1 VKKRA
6 VLFILIIS
14 GIYLISTLHLQ
25 SQEIK
30 DQQEAP
36 EPDPLFVRATLYP
49 TANLSRYDYNN
60 DVDLYEIRA
69 YVQLRDKTPIGE
81 IIDNAYVYVD
91 SELLDFKIDHYE
103 KRIKVPMEELVEEFE
118 LRIGTQDGRIVKDRF
133 KIPTWLIMLNPRP
146 DMVDHTQDLLIKW
159 KFTRFEAPVDVF
171 AYNFKTGE
179 KLFEDLNLYSSEAV
193 LAGKNIPEATI
204 VRIWVMQSWLYK
216 RFLSGPTVA
225 PGSEVILIPWSQVFV
240 RTK

>member
-1 VKKRA
+1 MKNRTVI
-6 VLFILIIS
+6 VILVIS
-14 GIYLISTLHLQ
+14 GICLVSTLHLQ

-30 DQQEAP
+30 NQQVAP
-36 EPDPLFVRATLYP
+36 EPDPLFVRATIYP

-91 SELLDFKIDHYE
+91 SKLLDFKIDHYE
-103 KRIKVPMEELVEEFE
+103 KRIKVPVEDLVEEFE
-118 LRIGTQDGRIVKDRF
+118 LRIETQDDRTIKDTF
-133 KIPTWLIMLNPRP
+133 NIPTWLIMLNPRP
-146 DMVDHTQDLLIKW
+146 DIVDHTQDLVIKW
-159 KFTRFEAPVDVF
+159 KFTRFKAPVDVF

-179 KLFEDLNLYSSEAV
+179 KLFEGLNIYSSEAAF
-193 LAGKNIPEATI
+193 AGKNIPESTI

-216 RFLSGPTVA
+216 RFLIGPIVV
-225 PGSEVILIPWSQVFV
+225 PGSEVILIPWSQVFI

>member
-1 VKKRA
+1 MKNRTVI
-6 VLFILIIS
+6 VILVIL
-14 GIYLISTLHLQ
+14 GICLISTLHLQ

-30 DQQEAP
+30 NQQEAP
-36 EPDPLFVRATLYP
+36 KPDPLFVRATIYP

-81 IIDNAYVYVD
+81 IIDNAHVYVD
-91 SELLDFKIDHYE
+91 SQLLDFKIDHYE
-103 KRIKVPMEELVEEFE
+103 KRIKVSVDDLVEEFE
-118 LRIGTQDGRIVKDRF
+118 LRIKTQDERIIKDTF
-133 KIPTWLIMLNPRP
+133 NIPTWLIMLNPRP
-146 DMVDHTQDLLIKW
+146 EIVDHTQDLAIKW

-179 KLFEDLNLYSSEAV
+179 KLFEGLNLYSSEAS
-193 LAGKNIPEATI
+193 LAGKNIPESTI
-204 VRIWVMQSWLYK
+204 IRIWVMQSWMYK
-216 RFLSGPTVA
+216 RFLVGPIVV
-225 PGSEVILIPWSQVFV
+225 PGSEVILIPWSQVFI